1 MSRLSKIHN
10 FYTYDD
16 GDTITPRMVVSLAS
30 GYGFQQ
36 YWDVTAGKVTETDF
50 SKHPATLYPQP
61 YSSKL
66 GSVVVPETV
75 GQQWYFNSLTTE
87 GAILEDGAVKS
98 KWASLFEV
106 TTVSVN
112 GKTFPALKIKGNIAT
127 ADDYTD
133 KFFYYQST
141 YDGKT
146 FTCQQELPIQAS
158 AGSSCKLLLSVEG
171 QDGSGDDVLS
181 NDNDWVKYT
190 AYLQMSGVTITEGV
204 TFAWSRFVNGTWQAL
219 SNSTGLTEIAAA
231 SGQSSLKLFNAAV
244 EGVELYKCVATYQSK
259 TYEEVFQATDIHDP
273 YYIVDGCN
281 IIGEAVQSGETVT
294 FSPQVYDRSTGELAT
309 GDHATSK
316 WTFAYTYVNAKT
328 RKVISSLSGNSISY
342 GNIKA
347 QGGISV
353 VIEATISD

>member
-1 MSRLSKIHN
+1 MSRLSKIHS

-16 GDTITPRMVVSLAS
+16 GDTITPRMVVSLES

-50 SKHPATLYPQP
+50 TKHPATLYPQP
-61 YSSKL
+61 YSSKQ
-66 GSVVVPETV
+66 GSVVAPETT
-75 GQQWYFNSLTTE
+75 GQQWYFNSLTSE

-98 KWASLFEV
+98 KWADLFEV

-133 KFFYYQST
+133 KYFYYQST
-141 YDGKT
+141 YDGKS
-146 FTCQQELPIQAS
+146 FTCQQKLDIQAS

-171 QDGSGDDVLS
+171 ADGTGDDVLS

-190 AYLQMSGVTITEGV
+190 AYLQMSGVNITADV
-204 TFAWSRFVNGTWQAL
+204 TFTWSRLVNGSWKTL
-219 SNSTGLTEIAAA
+219 SNETGLTEITAS

-244 EGVELYKCVATYQSK
+244 EGVELYRCVATYNSK
-259 TYEEVFQATDIHDP
+259 QYQETFQATDIHDP

-281 IIGEAVQSGETVT
+281 IIGESIQSGETAS
-294 FSPQVYDRSTGELAT
+294 FDPQVYDRSTGELAT
-309 GDHATSK
+309 GDHATDK
-316 WTFAYTYVNAKT
+316 WTFTYTYVNAKT
-328 RKVISSLSGNSISY
+328 REVISTISGNSITY
-342 GNIKA
+342 AEVKA
-347 QGGISV
+347 QGGVAVI
-353 VIEATISD
+353 IEAAISD